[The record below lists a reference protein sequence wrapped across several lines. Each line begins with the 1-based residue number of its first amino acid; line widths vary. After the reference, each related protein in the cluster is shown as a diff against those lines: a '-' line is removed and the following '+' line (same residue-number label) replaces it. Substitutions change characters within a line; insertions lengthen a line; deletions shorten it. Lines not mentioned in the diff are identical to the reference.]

1 MSCEIHHF
9 DVNFS
14 PKRQMLEEKES
25 EVEDITALNTFIET
39 TRDARE
45 LKRALA
51 VQLEKRAILTKKS
64 ATSCTFPSAL
74 SVNTRSGMQTRVSLA

>member
-1 MSCEIHHF
+1 MSCEIHRF

-14 PKRQMLEEKES
+14 PERKILGEKES
-25 EVEDITALNTFIET
+25 EVEDIAALNTFIET
-39 TRDARE
+39 TKDARE

-64 ATSCTFPSAL
+64 ATSCTFLWAL
-74 SVNTRSGMQTRVSLA
+74 SVSTRSGMQTRVLLA